1 MEGRRAIRARNISKK
16 FTCSSQLL
24 PRFTDH
30 EKFGVTRGE
39 ENIIFQWHGRSELL
53 PFVPWR
59 GILVYKGNENYSREP
74 SPAAKQTRNNLVAR
88 SWVVAIPCMQLG
100 FPGKGRVRFQT
111 KFQARWEFQEE
122 CSSILEN
129 ENASREKGKI
139 IDKFFQSKLEQ
150 NLIRDGVQCIPRDI
164 FRSMLTIW

>member
-30 EKFGVTRGE
+30 EKFGVTRAE

-74 SPAAKQTRNNLVAR
+74 RCETNSKQSRREILSRCDSVHAAGI
-88 SWVVAIPCMQLG
+88 S
-100 FPGKGRVRFQT
+100 GKGTRPFSDEIPSTVRIPRGMLLHFGER
-111 KFQARWEFQEE
+111 F
-122 CSSILEN
+122 
-129 ENASREKGKI
+129 SRERLLI
-139 IDKFFQSKLEQ
+139 NFFRASWSR
-150 NLIRDGVQCIPRDI
+150 I
-164 FRSMLTIW
+164 

>member
-30 EKFGVTRGE
+30 EKFGVTRAE
-39 ENIIFQWHGRSELL
+39 EDIIFQWHEEASCCPLFRGEGYSFTRGTRIIHVNRPPLRNKLETISSRDLESLRFRACSWDFRERDASVFRRNSKHGENSKRNAPPFWRTLL
-53 PFVPWR
+53 
-59 GILVYKGNENYSREP
+59 
-74 SPAAKQTRNNLVAR
+74 AR
-88 SWVVAIPCMQLG
+88 
-100 FPGKGRVRFQT
+100 
-111 KFQARWEFQEE
+111 
-122 CSSILEN
+122 
-129 ENASREKGKI
+129 KI

-164 FRSMLTIW
+164 FHSMLTM